1 MSQSQKMS
9 REKKKYLLGRL
20 KEQIGPKMKV
30 VYAAALLS
38 WVQFLVR
45 ILSFYWI
52 SQAVSDYVTGVAL
65 DLGNLLLRLVALNL
79 AGFVVAIFAKRL
91 QGIGSQFARDAI
103 KKSFFRALVAR
114 DGQFESETTAADV
127 FTVASQGI
135 DSLDTYYSHYLTMS
149 LRTYLNCT
157 TVLLLVAWLFPLGS
171 VIFLLALPLI
181 PISIILMQKRSQRI
195 MNRYWASYMD
205 VGNLFLDDLKGLNT
219 LYAYQADAVYEKT
232 FNEQAEDFRDATME
246 LLGFQLQAVGYMDAV
261 MYLGIG
267 ISGFVAIGQL
277 VAGQLSL
284 FQFIFFVLVATEFF
298 APIRE
303 QGYGMH
309 LIMMNTKMAD
319 RIFGFLDSIEE
330 KSAEMLA
337 PLEDFKQVCL
347 QQVSFSY
354 GDKEVLHDVNVELSA
369 GHVYAIAG
377 VSGQGKTTLAQLL
390 MKRLIAQKGKIIFGE
405 RSLSDLS
412 QAAINRQVLYV
423 SGQSYLLNQSIYDN
437 LVMACDWTKEKMMA
451 WLDKYGVLQFIH
463 TLPDGLDTIV
473 GENGQSLSPGQRQQ
487 IICAR
492 AILAQ
497 RSLYIF
503 DEITSSVDVEN
514 EALIYQLIQLVA
526 EKAIVVMIT
535 HKMKQVYLA
544 DEVLFLANH
553 QSFVGSAEELYVQYP
568 VFRHLVDTQAELEES
583 IYG

>member
-1 MSQSQKMS
+1 MSQEKKIS
-9 REKKKYLLGRL
+9 REKKKYLLSRL
-20 KEQIGPKMKV
+20 KEQIRPKMGL
-30 VYAAALLS
+30 VYTAALLS
-38 WVQFLVR
+38 WIQFLVR

-52 SQAVSDYVTGVAL
+52 SQSFAVYMAGGVFE
-65 DLGNLLLRLVALNL
+65 LGELVLRLVAVNL
-79 AGFVVAIFAKRL
+79 VGFLASIVAKRL

-103 KKSFFRALVAR
+103 KRSFFQALIAR

-157 TVLLLVAWLFPLGS
+157 TVLVLVAWIFPLGS
-171 VIFLLALPLI
+171 AIFVLALPLI
-181 PISIILMQKRSQRI
+181 PISIILMQKRSKRI

-219 LYAYQADAVYEKT
+219 LYAYQADATYEKT

-267 ISGFVAIGQL
+267 LSGFVAVGQL

-284 FQFIFFVLVATEFF
+284 SSFVFFVLIATEFF

-309 LIMMNTKMAD
+309 LVMMNTKMAD
-319 RIFGFLDSIEE
+319 RIFGFLDGIQKKGEE
-330 KSAEMLA
+330 EGTVLADFDQVRLQDVTFAYDKKVVLQGVQLEMTSGHIYA
-337 PLEDFKQVCL
+337 V
-347 QQVSFSY
+347 
-354 GDKEVLHDVNVELSA
+354 A
-369 GHVYAIAG
+369 GA
-377 VSGQGKTTLAQLL
+377 SGQGKTTLAQLL
-390 MKRLIAQKGKIIFGE
+390 MKRLVPQTGKILLGQT
-405 RSLSDLS
+405 SLLNLS
-412 QAAINRQVLYV
+412 QAEINRQILYV
-423 SGQSYLLNQSIYDN
+423 SAQSYLLNQSIYDN
-437 LVMACDWTKEKMMA
+437 LVMACDWTREEILA
-451 WLDKYGVLQFIH
+451 WMDKHGVLQFIH
-463 TLPDGLDTIV
+463 ELPAGLETIV
-473 GENGQSLSPGQRQQ
+473 GENGEMLSPGQRQQ
-487 IICAR
+487 VICAR
-492 AILAQ
+492 AILAK

-503 DEITSSVDVEN
+503 DEITSSVDADN
-514 EALIYQLIQLVA
+514 EALIYQLIQLVS
-526 EKAIVVMIT
+526 EIAIVVMIT

-544 DEVLFLANH
+544 DQVLFLSHHEA
-553 QSFVGSAEELYVQYP
+553 FVGSADELYQQQP
-568 VFRHLVDTQAELEES
+568 DFRNLVDTQAQLEES